1 MADLVFVSHG
11 TDNVRAQGLI
21 EQLVAQVVKLL
32 PGVRVHQTFVDVQE
46 PQINEVL
53 EGIPAEVETVVVPV
67 LLSAGYHTYVD
78 IAKAVEKRNSYAA
91 PSVATRTLGPHPKL
105 IDLLLERLEEVSLAA
120 CDQVVLGV
128 AGSSDERAQDDV
140 RTVAGILQSRLGI
153 EVTVGFCA
161 ATSPDAASAV
171 ELARQRLAS
180 ATVPGRVVVANY
192 LLAPGFFDTKLRGT
206 GADVVTGTLAPSR
219 LLSDIIVERYKEGLQ
234 AL

>member
-11 TDNVRAQGLI
+11 TANEQAQALI
-21 EQLVAQVVKLL
+21 AQLVAQVAQQL
-32 PGVRVHQTFVDVQE
+32 PGVRVHPTFVDVQQ
-46 PQINEVL
+46 PQIDEVL
-53 EGIPAEVETVVVPV
+53 AAIPLEVETVVVPV

-91 PSVATRTLGPHPKL
+91 TSVATRTLGPHPKL
-105 IDLLLERLEEVSLAA
+105 IDLLLQRLEEVSLAA

-140 RTVAGILQSRLGI
+140 KTVAGILQSRLGI

-161 ATSPDAASAV
+161 ASHPDAAEAV
-171 ELARQRLAS
+171 ELAREKA
-180 ATVPGRVVVANY
+180 ATAAVPGRVVVANY
-192 LLAPGFFDTKLRGT
+192 LLAPGFFDTKLRGA
-206 GADVVTGTLAPSR
+206 GADVVTDTLAPSE